1 MTHKKLQ
8 KLCYYAYSWF
18 IYMENDDIEN
28 IENRL
33 FEEKFQAWVHGPVNY
48 ELYLKYSVSNIHK
61 ITEKLSHYDSIQ
73 CYLDN
78 DDAGRNAYQ
87 QLAKRLGDSVSNC
100 SMLYNGFKDFNEYL
114 CAEIKQ
120 PEKAEV
126 KRNKGLRL

>member
-1 MTHKKLQ
+1 MDFLSFMTLRKLKNPQ
-8 KLCYYAYSWF
+8 RTGLSQQDYVVL
-18 IYMENDDIEN
+18 N
-28 IENRL
+28 
-33 FEEKFQAWVHGPVNY
+33 
-48 ELYLKYSVSNIHK
+48 SVSNIHK

-87 QLAKRLGDSVSNC
+87 QLAKELGDSVSNC
-100 SMLYNGFKDFNEYL
+100 STLYNGFKDFNEYL

-126 KRNKGLRL
+126 KRNKGFGL